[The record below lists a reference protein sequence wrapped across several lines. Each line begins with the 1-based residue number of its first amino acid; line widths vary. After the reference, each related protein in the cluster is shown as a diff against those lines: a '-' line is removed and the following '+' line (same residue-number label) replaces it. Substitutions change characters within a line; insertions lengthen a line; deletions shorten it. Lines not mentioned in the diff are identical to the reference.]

1 MNIQIPELEHKYIN
15 LYDTQEEYEADKS
28 RYEEVNYSIVK
39 SPEATEDNYSEYQ
52 YSTRTTNNDNEVMA
66 KYWPIEQPNVYAGL
80 EIIWGYF
87 GWEWIDFE
95 WNSETLKGGNFYQVK
110 PMTVVKSIPD
120 GNRLQHINNFLYNL
134 HNINEVEYFD
144 TSNIKYLYRIFNF
157 YGRNTTVSQTFNCK
171 INTFQNCEYVEEFI
185 SNAFYSFTSYDSY
198 RYTLLSFPDNV
209 INLPNVTTI
218 KNFYISA
225 YADSIIPIN
234 APKLQR
240 VEGFADGIFKYS
252 LPEITLNI
260 NDLIRNAT
268 SLEYLDF
275 IGNVD
280 QNGTSPI
287 NITIIYDIDTT
298 KDLTIQNIISNI
310 TYNTL
315 NLQVTRDDNNSTL
328 ISYGNIINGYALS
341 THNQQQINQCVIPTS
356 NIKFIDTEF
365 ISNIIFAC
373 TPPILNIN
381 PAIID
386 STDSSQ
392 SFCLYKDC
400 IFQTDDTIFDFN
412 YNNEISTTN
421 YLFQNAV
428 FTGNGKF
435 INLRYLN
442 DINISCT
449 LKEGYTIEEDLTAEN
464 LTYSNRGLCI
474 NSNFTSIK
482 EQEIDIFYYSN
493 RAILKSDAADFT
505 DNNFTINIKDTDV
518 SYTNQLNFFSL
529 PNCKT
534 TPILTGTITCRQ
546 RVRGNI
552 IIDVADS
559 ITEDIRLDNLN
570 VTLLSNYNNS
580 SVIDTIVI
588 YSRNLI
594 YFRIGRIDASL
605 DLRVCKNLDIPTFKN
620 SIMKQVPTVFVTYD
634 SRILNIRREVYSALD
649 EETVTHMLEVY
660 NVINIYEDENT

>member
-95 WNSETLKGGNFYQVK
+95 WNGEPLKGGNFYQVK

-144 TSNIKYLYRIFNF
+144 TSNIKYLYRIFNL
-157 YGRNTTVSQTFNCK
+157 YGRNTTASQTFNCK

-185 SNAFYSFTSYDSY
+185 SNTFYSFTSSSLY

-240 VEGFADGIFKYS
+240 VEGFANKICKYS

-275 IGNVD
+275 IRQVD
-280 QNGTSPI
+280 QNGSS
-287 NITIIYDIDTT
+287 NIDVTLVYNIDTT
-298 KDLTIQNIISNI
+298 KDLTIQNLISD
-310 TYNTL
+310 TTTFSL
-315 NLQVTRDDNNSTL
+315 NLQVTRDSGNSTL
-328 ISYGNIINGYALS
+328 ISYGNIINAYSL
-341 THNQQQINQCVIPTS
+341 TVYEQYINQCVIPTS

-365 ISNIIFAC
+365 ISNMIFTC
-373 TPPILNIN
+373 TPPILTID

-386 STDSSQ
+386 NADSSE

-400 IFQTDDTIFDFN
+400 HFQTDDTIFNFN
-412 YNNEISTTN
+412 YNNELSATN
-421 YLFQNAV
+421 YLFQNAT

-435 INLRYLN
+435 INLKYLN

-449 LKEGYTIEEDLTAEN
+449 LKEDYTIDEDLTAED
-464 LTYSNRGLCI
+464 LIYSNRGLCI

-482 EQEIDIFYYSN
+482 EQEIDIFYYSG
-493 RAILKSDAADFT
+493 RTILESDIADFT
-505 DNNFTINIKDTDV
+505 DNDFTINIKNTDV
-518 SYTNQLNFFSL
+518 EYTNSLSFFHL
-529 PNCKT
+529 PNCRI
-534 TPILTGTITCRQ
+534 TPILTGDITYLQ
-546 RVRGNI
+546 RILGDIV
-552 IIDVADS
+552 IDVANS
-559 ITEDIRLDNLN
+559 IVEDIRLDNLN
-570 VTLLSNYNNS
+570 VTLLPCSNNYP
-580 SVIDTIVI
+580 VIDTIVI
-588 YSRNLI
+588 YSKNLI

-605 DLRVCKNLDIPTFKN
+605 DLKVCKNLDIPTFKN
-620 SIMKQVPTVFVTYD
+620 SIMKQVPTTFVTYD
-634 SRILNIRREVYSALD
+634 SRTLDIRREVYSALD
-649 EETVTHMLEVY
+649 EETITHMLEVY